1 LELINNRIIPSILI
15 VFVVFISYFFSLDS
29 IFLILI
35 STLIFIDLK
44 NSDLLSSHLCKVI
57 SLIFIIIISSSFY
70 FDFKF
75 NIYLIALNIFIFI
88 LSFINRNFIKE
99 IFVTLIWIYVF
110 SIFILM
116 NENRDSL
123 YLFLLISFIN
133 DTTAYLVGK
142 NIKGP
147 LIIPSISPNKTWS
160 GTSTSIIL
168 IFFIMLYFDYSLF
181 LSILFSLLFFIGDI
195 YFSFI
200 KRLLKIKDFSKTLL
214 GHGGVL
220 DRLDSMYFVI
230 FTLLII

>member
-1 LELINNRIIPSILI
+1 MELINNRIIPSILI
-15 VFVVFISYFFSLDS
+15 IFVVIISYFFSLDS

-75 NIYLIALNIFIFI
+75 NIYLIALNIFIFL

-99 IFVTLIWIYVF
+99 ILVTLIWIYVF

-123 YLFLLISFIN
+123 YLFLLLSFIN
-133 DTTAYLVGK
+133 DTTAFLVGK

-181 LSILFSLLFFIGDI
+181 LSILFSMLFFIGDI

-230 FTLLII
+230 FTLLIV

>member
-1 LELINNRIIPSILI
+1 MELINNRIIPSILI
-15 VFVVFISYFFSLDS
+15 IFVVFISYFFSLDS

-75 NIYLIALNIFIFI
+75 NIYLIALNIFIFL

-99 IFVTLIWIYVF
+99 ILVALIWIYVF

-181 LSILFSLLFFIGDI
+181 LSILFSMLFFIGDI

-230 FTLLII
+230 FTLLIV